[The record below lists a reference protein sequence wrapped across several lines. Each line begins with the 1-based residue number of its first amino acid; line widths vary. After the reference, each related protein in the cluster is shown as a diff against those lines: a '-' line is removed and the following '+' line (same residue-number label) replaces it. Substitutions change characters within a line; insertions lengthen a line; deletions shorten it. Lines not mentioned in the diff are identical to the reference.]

1 MFRFV
6 EEGLVRAENVLKTHK
21 DELHTVS
28 DHDPSRISRAD
39 DQIANALVEYETL
52 SLDEVRTVLS
62 GKPLDRP
69 KNEGEVLQSEAE
81 KAGTGAIVEGI

>member
-1 MFRFV
+1 M
-6 EEGLVRAENVLKTHK
+6 
-21 DELHTVS
+21 
-28 DHDPSRISRAD
+28 SRAD

-62 GKPLDRP
+62 GKSLDRP
-69 KNEGEVLQSEAE
+69 KSEGEVLKSEAE